1 MSSLT
6 VNLVKS
12 SKPRVF
18 SPPVFKLNVEDL
30 KLGLLEN
37 TKKLKANPPVLKT
50 LNKKK
55 TEKVKPNEKNER
67 SSLKR
72 RLSKERSSHQK
83 GSHKKEGSKKG
94 SSRRKKSPTQ
104 TEEELIDALEDDEGE
119 DVEVD
124 ENVEDDSEEEPLS
137 NDESSEEA
145 EEETPVSEPSASD
158 ESEVESDSEEDFVK
172 EAKKKKKA
180 KTKEKTKKTKGRF
193 SSTEDSDD
201 SGESD
206 SDVESGSN
214 EDLVVALGGTAASKV
229 VIDETAPE
237 MTREEQIRDLIRK
250 FKIIKRSHPRPDT
263 IPEYTEH
270 DDLDEMKSSFDSIVW
285 ELNLDSNVA
294 MYRTMIGGYS
304 MGVEFLASWF
314 DFDMVNFA
322 STHAKL
328 MHKYDSILVEIGA
341 KNETSIV
348 SKFSPEVRL
357 VGLMALHTLMY
368 FAMRYIYNNKGDMA
382 ASMFASFTGIPSST
396 TTETPSEPRK
406 KSTMKGPSVNAEELK
421 RQLEEDDSEE
431 EDEESS

>member
-55 TEKVKPNEKNER
+55 TEKTKPNEKPKKKSGKKRPSDEK
-67 SSLKR
+67 SSR
-72 RLSKERSSHQK
+72 
-83 GSHKKEGSKKG
+83 KKG
-94 SSRRKKSPTQ
+94 GKKSKKSPTQ
-104 TEEELIDALEDDEGE
+104 TEEELIGALEDEDGDDDNEEDGEDLNEVELDDDDEEDDEG
-119 DVEVD
+119 
-124 ENVEDDSEEEPLS
+124 
-137 NDESSEEA
+137 DESEA
-145 EEETPVSEPSASD
+145 EEETPASNPSTSGEESSE
-158 ESEVESDSEEDFVK
+158 SEEDFVK
-172 EAKKKKKA
+172 DAAKKKKA
-180 KTKEKTKKTKGRF
+180 KKAKKPKGKF
-193 SSTEDSDD
+193 SSTEDSEDGD
-201 SGESD
+201 SED
-206 SDVESGSN
+206 SEEDSNAETGSN
-214 EDLVVALGGTAASKV
+214 EELVVALGGTVASKV
-229 VIDETAPE
+229 VVDETAPE

-250 FKIIKRSHPRPDT
+250 FKIIKRSHPKPDT

-285 ELNLDSNVA
+285 ELNLDSNVS

-314 DFDMVNFA
+314 GFDMVNFA

-341 KNETSIV
+341 KNETSIMA
-348 SKFSPEVRL
+348 KFSPEVRL
-357 VGLMALHTLMY
+357 VGLMALHTIMY
-368 FAMRYIYNNKGDMA
+368 FALRFIYNSKGDMA
-382 ASMFASFTGIPSST
+382 ASMFASFTGIPST
-396 TTETPSEPRK
+396 TATTETPSEPRK

-421 RQLEEDDSEE
+421 RQLEEDESEE